1 MADYLAVDVG
11 GTEIKYGVISSDGH
25 LKESQKQPTPDNLR
39 AFTQLIQSLIDH
51 YHEQVSG
58 YAFSVPGKI
67 DTKTET
73 ISFGG
78 ALTYLDG
85 VCMPKALETY
95 GKGLSVQNDGK
106 AAALAELWLGNLKGI
121 DNGVAMILG
130 TGVGG
135 GIILDGQLRLGPH
148 FQAGE
153 FSFMSS
159 DYSADDYACAGFT
172 NSAVG
177 MVKRI
182 NRTLGSDNIGDG
194 KAAFAAIHAGNK
206 QAVSIFE
213 AYCQAIANQILSI
226 QGILDV
232 KRFVIG
238 GGISAQTILIDE
250 INRQFKA
257 LITSNPI
264 LDVNMP
270 KDIEI
275 MATRF
280 GNDANLYGA
289 LYHFLQKQKAM
300 MTNC

>member
-1 MADYLAVDVG
+1 MTEYLTVDVG
-11 GTEIKYGVISSDGH
+11 GTDIKYGVMTVDGQ
-25 LKESQKQPTPDNLR
+25 LKESSKQPTPDNL
-39 AFTQLIQSLIDH
+39 AEFSQVIQSLINQ

-58 YAFSVPGKI
+58 YAFSIPGKI
-67 DTKTET
+67 DTET
-73 ISFGG
+73 GTIYFGG

-85 VCMPKALETY
+85 FCLEKELETY
-95 GKGLSVQNDGK
+95 GKAVSVQNDGK

-121 DNGVAMILG
+121 DNGVALILG

-135 GIILDGQLRLGPH
+135 GIILDGKLRVGTH

-159 DYSADDYACAGFT
+159 DYSADDYLCAGFT

-177 MVKRI
+177 MVSRI
-182 NRTLGSDNIGDG
+182 NTALGNDKLTDG
-194 KAAFAAIHAGNK
+194 KAAFEAIHAGNK

-213 AYCQAIANQILSI
+213 DYCRTIANQILSI

-238 GGISAQTILIDE
+238 GGISAQKILIEE
-250 INRQFKA
+250 INRQFNAIVK
-257 LITSNPI
+257 SSPI
-264 LDVNMP
+264 LALNTP

-275 MATRF
+275 MATKF
-280 GNDANLYGA
+280 GKDANLYGA
-289 LYHFLQKQKAM
+289 LYNFLQKEKSHH
-300 MTNC
+300 

>member
-1 MADYLAVDVG
+1 MTEYLTVDVG
-11 GTEIKYGVISSDGH
+11 GTDIKYGVMTANGH
-25 LKESQKQPTPDNLR
+25 LKESKKQSTPDNL
-39 AFTQLIQSLIDH
+39 AEFTQLIQSLIDQ
-51 YHEQVSG
+51 YYEQVCG

-73 ISFGG
+73 IYFGG

-85 VCMPKALETY
+85 FCVESELETY
-95 GKGLSVQNDGK
+95 GKRISVQNDGK

-135 GIILDGQLRLGPH
+135 GIILDGQLRIGPH

-159 DYSADDYACAGFT
+159 DYSADDYSCAGFT
-172 NSAVG
+172 SSAVG
-177 MVKRI
+177 MVERI
-182 NRTLGSDNIGDG
+182 NTMLGNDNITDG
-194 KAAFAAIHAGNK
+194 KAAFEAIHGGNK
-206 QAVSIFE
+206 QAISIFE
-213 AYCQAIANQILSI
+213 DYCYVIANQILSI

-238 GGISAQTILIDE
+238 GGISAQKILVEE
-250 INRQFKA
+250 INRQFNTIIK
-257 LITSNPI
+257 SNPI
-264 LDVNMP
+264 LEVNIP

-275 MATRF
+275 MATKF

-289 LYHFLQKQKAM
+289 LYNFLQKVE
-300 MTNC
+300 NRY